1 MGVAREKR
9 IEYAKQI
16 LQKEMLPHVGITEF
30 CETKKAYFIGYTITP
45 PSRHPNTH
53 RLSRPSPIQTR
64 HPFACRSSWRR
75 GAHLERACDQVHCTQ
90 AAHVRV
96 GGAPSG

>member
-45 PSRHPNTH
+45 TQSPPEHSPPIKTLAYPDPPPLCASLLVAAWRSPS
-53 RLSRPSPIQTR
+53 
-64 HPFACRSSWRR
+64 AC
-75 GAHLERACDQVHCTQ
+75 V
-90 AAHVRV
+90 
-96 GGAPSG
+96 